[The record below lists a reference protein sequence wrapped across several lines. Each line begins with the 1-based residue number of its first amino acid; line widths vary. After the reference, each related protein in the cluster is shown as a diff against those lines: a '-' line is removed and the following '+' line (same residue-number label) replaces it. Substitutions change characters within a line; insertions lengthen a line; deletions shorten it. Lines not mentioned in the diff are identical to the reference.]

1 MSLLSEAMT
10 ACTMITKSV
19 TTDGYGGYTTAPWVY
34 GEEFDAA
41 IAFDSSTQARQ
52 AAAEGVTSRYTVLTK
67 RDFILKFHD
76 VFRRESDGKIFRV
89 TSDGDDKFT
98 PLSASLDMRQ
108 CTAEEWKLPN
118 G

>member
-10 ACTMITKSV
+10 ACTMITRSV
-19 TTDGYGGYTTAPWVY
+19 TADGYGGYVSEWTEGAV
-34 GEEFDAA
+34 FDAA
-41 IAFDSSTQARQ
+41 VVFDTSIQARQ
-52 AAAEGVTSRYTVLTK
+52 AEAAGVSSRYTVTTSRETVL
-67 RDFILKFHD
+67 RFHD

>member
-19 TTDGYGGYTTAPWVY
+19 TTDGYGGYSTTWVD

-76 VFRRESDGKIFRV
+76 VFRRKSDGKIFRV
-89 TSDGDDKFT
+89 TADGDDKVT
-98 PLSASLDMRQ
+98 PLFASLDKRW
-108 CTAEEWKLPN
+108 CTAEEWKLPQN